1 MGGAAVGRPSPRW
14 GALKAVVVAVVELAR
29 GAIRVSPWRDWRPGP
44 LGHYLI
50 RRMLQFIP
58 VFFGATFLLFV
69 RVWAIPGDPI
79 RALGGERSMAEEVR
93 TALRERY
100 NLDDPLVVQYGK
112 YVGGLFQGDFG
123 DDFRGR
129 PVRELMLQRLPI
141 TARLAILAFGIELV
155 IGIAAGIL
163 AGVRKNGFM
172 DNLVLVSTLVVIAIP
187 IFVLGFL
194 AQLVLGARLRWF
206 PVSGVAQGWYS
217 YLLPAIVLGSVS
229 LAYIA
234 RLTRTSLVENLR
246 ADYVRTATAKGLT
259 RWRVVGI
266 HTLRNSLIPV
276 ITYLAI
282 DLGAL
287 MGGAIITETIFNIP
301 GLGRAVFEGVQRQEG
316 TVVVGIVTF
325 LVVVFMV
332 ANLLVDTLYAVLD
345 PRIRYE

>member
-1 MGGAAVGRPSPRW
+1 MGR
-14 GALKAVVVAVVELAR
+14 
-29 GAIRVSPWRDWRPGP
+29 
-44 LGHYLI
+44 YLI
-50 RRMLQFIP
+50 RRVLQFIP
-58 VFFGATFLLFV
+58 VFFGATLLIFV
-69 RVWAIPGDPI
+69 MVWAIPGDPI
-79 RALGGERSMAEEVR
+79 RALAGERQMAESVR
-93 TALRERY
+93 TALRDRY
-100 NLDDPLVVQYGK
+100 HLDDPLIVQYGK
-112 YVGGLFQGDFG
+112 YVGGLVQGDFG
-123 DDFRGR
+123 EDFRGR
-129 PVRELMLQRLPI
+129 PVRELLTQRLPI

-155 IGIAAGIL
+155 IGIGAGIL

-194 AQLVLGARLRWF
+194 AQLVLGAKLRWF
-206 PVSGVAQGWYS
+206 PVSGVQQGWYS
-217 YLLPAIVLGSVS
+217 YLLPAMVLGSVS

-259 RWRVVGI
+259 RRRVVGI

-276 ITYLAI
+276 VTYLAI

-316 TVVVGIVTF
+316 TVVVGVVTF

-332 ANLLVDTLYAVLD
+332 ANLLVDILYAVLD